1 MWRFPEMEKLE
12 VIEILSFRQKTL
24 LLKVNQDNLFT
35 KFCFPWYNI
44 HILFLKSLDL
54 KVFTLRIVFL
64 SRSQENK
71 INFHGNLGIFE
82 IKKYDEKLTK
92 I

>member
-1 MWRFPEMEKLE
+1 ME
-12 VIEILSFRQKTL
+12 
-24 LLKVNQDNLFT
+24 
-35 KFCFPWYNI
+35 

-82 IKKYDEKLTK
+82 IKKYDEKYTK